1 MTKKKIGD
9 LKEKV
14 TKEKEDYT
22 KEILSLS
29 KEEIVDKAYDITT
42 IEEFFLWF
50 TEGGINHM
58 MEHTEAKGK
67 IFRKLEDTPNLLV
80 TLQEKEREYDIPMS
94 HDWENIEELI
104 KNFVVD
110 TEIYY

>member
-1 MTKKKIGD
+1 MTKRKID
-9 LKEKV
+9 ALKEKV
-14 TKEKEDYT
+14 IKEKGEYI

-50 TEGGINHM
+50 TEGGIDYM

-67 IFRKLEDTPNLLV
+67 IFRKLEDTPKLLI

-94 HDWENIEELI
+94 HDWENIEKLI
-104 KNFVVD
+104 KDFTD
-110 TEIYY
+110 DYED